1 MRKMVADTLPRL
13 SIPKPMLIPLLAC
26 LLVLSGTAMAATY
39 GFLDQAPMRY
49 FSAEDIAMMSA
60 NIDNVL
66 ADPDDN
72 QEQTWSNDQ
81 TGNRGSAV
89 SLRTFE
95 EKGMQCRRVLIDN
108 HAKGTDDRSTADMCQ
123 VDGTWKVLRLPE

>member
-1 MRKMVADTLPRL
+1 MQM
-13 SIPKPMLIPLLAC
+13 PLLAC
-26 LLVLSGTAMAATY
+26 LLGLSGTAMGATY

-60 NIDNVL
+60 NIDTVL
-66 ADPDDN
+66 ADPNDN
-72 QEQTWSNDQ
+72 QEQTWSNHK

-95 EKGMQCRRVLIDN
+95 EKGMQCRRVRIDN
-108 HAKGTDDRSTADMCQ
+108 HAQGNDDRSTADLCQ

>member
-1 MRKMVADTLPRL
+1 MRQMVADTFPSFSLPKFL
-13 SIPKPMLIPLLAC
+13 FISFLAC
-26 LLVLSGTAMAATY
+26 LLGLSGTVMGAVY

-60 NIDNVL
+60 NIDAVL
-66 ADPDDN
+66 AAPDDN
-72 QEQTWSNDQ
+72 QDRTWRNEK
-81 TGNRGSAV
+81 TGNFGSAV

-95 EKGMQCRRVLIDN
+95 ANGMHCRRLRIDN
-108 HAKGTDDRSTADMCQ
+108 HAQGNDDRSTADLCQ

>member
-1 MRKMVADTLPRL
+1 MRKMVAQALPRRSL
-13 SIPKPMLIPLLAC
+13 PMALLMA
-26 LLVLSGTAMAATY
+26 LLTCSLGLSGAAMGAVY

-49 FSAEDIAMMSA
+49 FNAEDMAMMSA
-60 NIDNVL
+60 NIDAVL

-72 QEQTWSNDQ
+72 QEQTWSNEK

-95 EKGMQCRRVLIDN
+95 DKGMHCRRLRIDN
-108 HAKGTDDRSTADMCQ
+108 HSRGNDERSTADLCQ
-123 VDGTWKVLRLPE
+123 VDGHWKVLRLPE